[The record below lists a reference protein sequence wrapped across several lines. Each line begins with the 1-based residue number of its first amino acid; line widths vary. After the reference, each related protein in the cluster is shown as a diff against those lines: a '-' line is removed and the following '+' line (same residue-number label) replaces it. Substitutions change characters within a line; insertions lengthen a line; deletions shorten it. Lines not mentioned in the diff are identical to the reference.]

1 MKYLDQGIPVSPA
14 ELLDRRETR
23 ANTLEELQRDFP
35 NHTLL
40 SMKMNIPGPIKD
52 NDLIRLAFRL
62 SLNEILLLIKD
73 SVVMDQTQAATG
85 PEVII
90 KTSRPAHEIKLLM
103 IELEESL
110 PLGRLL
116 DIDVLTEGSAL
127 SREAMGLNP
136 RRCFLCDKPAR
147 ECSRSAAHPL
157 TALLEAIETLM
168 LQDPS
173 IQQQLPAD

>member
-1 MKYLDQGIPVSPA
+1 
-14 ELLDRRETR
+14 
-23 ANTLEELQRDFP
+23 
-35 NHTLL
+35 
-40 SMKMNIPGPIKD
+40 
-52 NDLIRLAFRL
+52 
-62 SLNEILLLIKD
+62 
-73 SVVMDQTQAATG
+73 MDQTQAATG